1 MSNNTSFSNLVAT
14 LAASNGSS
22 VERSAKQKAYRA
34 DCIVLTGKLMP
45 YAPEADKLEI
55 HGVFSRGRHEGR
67 HFFTQSMRLTKMVQ
81 VLDAD
86 PEVAAAQSVWAGVVE
101 TLSAKGGFGCR
112 VTTWVIEGE
121 DGLCSPSSTRMNLE
135 AFNRYR
141 DIYVVGYPSLA
152 RTLCPEAIGR
162 LWLENQQALTHL
174 YNVLRLTKDEEG
186 QKAIRDQITA
196 LEGKREVLRK
206 QVEAKRTYDE
216 VSLPDDEIPEGLVV
230 ISAQLRVR
238 ANSLGF
244 ARSETHQRHLNKQID
259 SAPET
264 QGYEEQ
270 VEDDQFDG
278 SLGLPE
284 AIANPLKM

>member
-1 MSNNTSFSNLVAT
+1 MSNTTSFSNLVSQ

-22 VERSAKQKAYRA
+22 VERSARQKAYRA
-34 DCIVLTGKLMP
+34 DCIVLTGKLVP
-45 YAPEADKLEI
+45 YAPETDKLEI
-55 HGVFSRGRHEGR
+55 HGVFSRGKHEGR
-67 HFFTQSMRLTKMVQ
+67 HFFTQSMRLTKMAQ

-86 PEVAAAQSVWAGVVE
+86 PEVAASQSVWAGVVE
-101 TLSAKGGFGCR
+101 TLATKGGFGCR

-121 DGLCSPSSTRMNLE
+121 DGNCSPSSTRMNLE
-135 AFNRYR
+135 AFNRYQ

-152 RTLCPEAIGR
+152 RTLCPHVLGTA
-162 LWLENQQALTHL
+162 WLKNQQVLTHL
-174 YNVLRLTKDEEG
+174 YNVLRLTKDEDG
-186 QKAIRDQITA
+186 QKAIREKITE
-196 LEGKREVLRK
+196 LEAQREVLRK

-216 VSLPDDEIPEGLVV
+216 VSLPDDEIPEGMVV
-230 ISAQLRVR
+230 ISAQLRIR

-259 SAPET
+259 NALET

-284 AIANPLKM
+284 AIANPLKV